1 VEDEDAGVSGGES
14 FPEGF
19 VWGVATAAYQTEGAV
34 ETDGRGPSIWDTFCR
49 APGKVRNGDTGEIA
63 CDFYHRYREDIA
75 LSAELGVTGFRFS
88 IAWPRVM
95 PDGRGRVNEAGLD
108 FYDRLLDEL
117 LAAGIRPFPTLY
129 HWDLPQSLEDAG
141 GWPVRATVDAFVE
154 YADVVAARLG
164 DRVHAWTTHN
174 EPYCASWLGYAE
186 GVHAPGRT
194 SRRDGAAAAH
204 HVMLSHGL
212 AVEMLRGHGTDTQ
225 VGIVVDSWPT
235 HPATDSPADATAAQ
249 QADALRN
256 RLFFDPLLRGRYP
269 DDVLELLGADGP
281 PVRDG
286 DLAVI
291 AAPIDFLGVNNY
303 SRHVVR
309 ASPDGGEP
317 IVEPVTRGE
326 RTAMDW
332 EIYPDGLHEVLLRLH
347 REYGAKALYVT
358 ENGAAFADT
367 RDHDGRVRDP
377 ERTAYLEQYVR
388 SVGRAIADGVPVH
401 GYFVWSL
408 LDNFEWAE
416 GYSKRFGLVYVDYP
430 TLERVPKS
438 SFYWY
443 RDFIA
448 GATRKPS
455 LVPLG

>member
-1 VEDEDAGVSGGES
+1 MSGRDS
-14 FPEGF
+14 FPDGF

-34 ETDGRGPSIWDTFCR
+34 EADGRGRSIWDTFCQM
-49 APGKVRNGDTGEIA
+49 PGKVRNGASGAIA
-63 CDFYHRYREDIA
+63 CDFYHRYPEDIA
-75 LSAELGVTGFRFS
+75 LMAELGVTAFRFS
-88 IAWPRVM
+88 IAWPRVV
-95 PDGRGRVNEAGLD
+95 PEGRGRVNEAGLD
-108 FYDRLLDEL
+108 FYARLLDEL
-117 LAAGIRPFPTLY
+117 LGVGILPFATLY
-129 HWDLPQSLEDAG
+129 HWDLPQPLEDAG
-141 GWPVRATVDAFVE
+141 GWPARATVGAFVE
-154 YADVVAARLG
+154 YVEAVARRLG

-174 EPYCASWLGYAE
+174 EPYCASWLGYGA
-186 GVHAPGRT
+186 GLHAPGRT
-194 SRRDGAAAAH
+194 SRKDAVAATH
-204 HVMLSHGL
+204 HLLLSHGL
-212 AVEMLRGHGTDTQ
+212 AVDVLRRACPGAE
-225 VGIVVDSWPT
+225 VGIVVDSWPA
-235 HPATDSPADATAAQ
+235 HPATDSADDVAA
-249 QADALRN
+249 AREVDGLRN
-256 RLFFDPLLRGRYP
+256 RLFFDPLLRGSYP
-269 DDVLELLGADGP
+269 EDTLELLGDDGP

-303 SRHVVR
+303 SRHVVH
-309 ASPDGGEP
+309 ASSDGSGP
-317 IVEPVTRGE
+317 IVQPVARAP

-347 REYGAKALYVT
+347 REYGVKALYVT
-358 ENGAAFADT
+358 ENGAAFIDT

-388 SVGRAIADGVPVH
+388 SVGRAIDDGVPVR

-448 GATRKPS
+448 GAARPS
-455 LVPLG
+455 LAPVVT